1 VIRRRYRDRREI
13 PAVVEHRQGVLLDAV
28 WPASLAAVSGSV
40 MVGFMPLMA
49 RHLYAAGMSASSMLV
64 WRFVLALVPLGLAI
78 AVMRLDLRAAWR
90 RGAWQIVVI
99 GATLGAGQT
108 LCYWESIKTLDTSI
122 AVLLFY
128 TYPALTLAL
137 DRLVLKR
144 PIRPRAVASITV
156 ILLGA
161 GLITVPGLRG
171 GAVSLIGLAWA
182 IPAPLIYSVYLVLT
196 TSRLRRHPPVIGAS
210 CLYLGLTI
218 TFGVGVLFTGLDW
231 PANGA
236 TWGLIAFIA
245 IGPGALMVTLFSYS
259 SPRLG
264 PSSYAIIANSELVT
278 TVTVGIVVLG
288 EPVTFA
294 RAVGGAMIV
303 SGILAHSLAWEKMKI
318 PLRLPRRRGRVAGD

>member
-1 VIRRRYRDRREI
+1 
-13 PAVVEHRQGVLLDAV
+13 
-28 WPASLAAVSGSV
+28 
-40 MVGFMPLMA
+40 MVGFMPLLA
-49 RHLYAAGMSASSMLV
+49 RHLYAGGMGALSMLV
-64 WRFVLALVPLGLAI
+64 WRYSLALLPLGLAI
-78 AVMRLDLRAAWR
+78 VVMRLDFRGAWR

-99 GATLGAGQT
+99 GATLGAAQT

-144 PIRPRAVASITV
+144 PIRPRAVASIAV

-171 GAVSLIGLAWA
+171 GGISLVGLAWA
-182 IPAPLIYSVYLVLT
+182 IPAPIIYSVYLILT
-196 TSRLRRHPPVIGAS
+196 TSRLRRHPPVIGAT
-210 CLYLGLTI
+210 CLYLGLI
-218 TFGVGVLFTGLDW
+218 IVFGASVTLTGFDW
-231 PANGA
+231 PADRA
-236 TWGLIAFIA
+236 TWGILAFIA

-259 SPRLG
+259 VPKLG

-288 EPVTFA
+288 EPLTFT
-294 RAVGGAMIV
+294 RAIGGAMIV
-303 SGILAHSLAWEKMKI
+303 TGILAHSLARPKTRV
-318 PLRLPRRRGRVAGD
+318 PLRPLEQRGSISAD

>member
-1 VIRRRYRDRREI
+1 MVN
-13 PAVVEHRQGVLLDAV
+13 AAEHEASRAAAV

-49 RHLYAAGMSASSMLV
+49 RHLYAAGISAPSMLV

-78 AVMRLDLRAAWR
+78 AAMRLDLRRAWR

-99 GATLGAGQT
+99 GATLGAAQT

-144 PIRPRAVASITV
+144 PIRPRAVASIAV
-156 ILLGA
+156 ILVGA

-171 GAVSLIGLAWA
+171 GAISLVGLAWA

-196 TSRLRRHPPVIGAS
+196 TSRLRRHPPVIGAG

-218 TFGVGVLFTGLDW
+218 TFGVGALFTGLDW
-231 PANGA
+231 PTDGT
-236 TWGLIAFIA
+236 TWGLLAFIA

-259 SPRLG
+259 VPKLG

-288 EPVTFA
+288 EPVTVA
-294 RAVGGAMIV
+294 RAIGGAMIV
-303 SGILAHSLAWEKMKI
+303 TGILAHSLARPKA
-318 PLRLPRRRGRVAGD
+318 LPSAGNQRKEALATPP